1 MALVI
6 SDNKDYKN
14 NQVPSSTTST
24 IDINTDFYVG
34 GVPNKVQ
41 APFLKDNGIPVSI
54 FFCQI
59 KVVLLHFTIIIR
71 MLRNA
76 LFGGVWK

>member
-54 FFCQI
+54 YFLSNQSSI
-59 KVVLLHFTIIIR
+59 TSYYYYY
-71 MLRNA
+71 
-76 LFGGVWK
+76 